1 MQCTFAADGFMSDS
15 LRGFFEC
22 HVERNHGNGSGGG
35 FHPQGMALKQ
45 EDIIRVATSTL
56 ADDNTR
62 GGTQGKPFRREG
74 ATRRE
79 YDGIPRPVLVAA
91 VQELRHLSLSQTEQK
106 PEVGPRIG
114 DALQVLTYPV
124 EFNRF

>member
-1 MQCTFAADGFMSDS
+1 MQCTFTADSFMSDS

-22 HVERNHGNGSGGG
+22 HVERNHGNGSGGD

-79 YDGIPRPVLVAA
+79 YDGIPRP
-91 VQELRHLSLSQTEQK
+91 
-106 PEVGPRIG
+106 EVGPRIG
-114 DALQVLTYPV
+114 DALQILTYPV
-124 EFNRF
+124 EFHRC